1 MFHKVQS
8 VKPLSKY
15 CLSVRFVSGENK
27 KYDMKPLFNQWEA
40 FQALTYI
47 EGLFEQVKVDIG
59 GYGISWNNDIDL
71 SSDELF
77 DNGINV

>member
-8 VKPLSKY
+8 VKPLPEY
-15 CLSVRFVSGENK
+15 CLFVQFVSGENN
-27 KYDMKPLFNQWEA
+27 KYDLKPLFNHWKA
-40 FQALTYI
+40 FHALTYI

-71 SSDELF
+71 SCDELF
-77 DNGINV
+77 DNGI